1 MTNFEL
7 LKNIFTPEQLFFIA
21 ATTTPEIDINYS
33 EETITFNTIKTYNR
47 DELSSFIAQSYRN
60 IEEYK
65 NTFIG
70 KDPMDDTVRDNIQW
84 ITEQLRKLE
93 QYLNT

>member
-21 ATTTPEIDINYS
+21 ATTIPEIDINYS
-33 EETITFNTIKTYNR
+33 EETITFNTTKTYNR
-47 DELSSFIAQSYRN
+47 DELSSFLAQSYAN

-70 KDPMDDTVRDNIQW
+70 QSMDDTSRDNIQW

-93 QYLNT
+93 IYLNT

>member
-7 LKNIFTPEQLFFIA
+7 LRNIFTPEQLFFIA

-33 EETITFNTIKTYNR
+33 EETITFNTTKTYNR
-47 DELSSFIAQSYRN
+47 NELSSFIAQSYSN

-70 KDPMDDTVRDNIQW
+70 NTMDDATRDNIRW

>member
-7 LKNIFTPEQLFFIA
+7 LRNIFTPEQLFFIA

-33 EETITFNTIKTYNR
+33 EETITFNTTKTYNK
-47 DELSSFIAQSYRN
+47 DELSSFLAQSYNN

-70 KDPMDDTVRDNIQW
+70 NSMDDTTRDNIRW

>member
-7 LKNIFTPEQLFFIA
+7 LRNIFTPEQLFFIA

-33 EETITFNTIKTYNR
+33 EETITFNTTKTYNR
-47 DELSSFIAQSYRN
+47 NELSSFIAQSYSN

-70 KDPMDDTVRDNIQW
+70 KSMDDTTRDNIRW

>member
-7 LKNIFTPEQLFFIA
+7 LRNIFTPEQLFFIA

-33 EETITFNTIKTYNR
+33 EETITFNTTKTYNR
-47 DELSSFIAQSYRN
+47 NELSSFIAQSYSN
-60 IEEYK
+60 IEDYK

-70 KDPMDDTVRDNIQW
+70 KSMDDTTRDNIRW

>member
-47 DELSSFIAQSYRN
+47 DELSSFLAQSYAN

-65 NTFIG
+65 NSFG
-70 KDPMDDTVRDNIQW
+70 SKPMDETTRNNITW
-84 ITEQLRKLE
+84 ITDQLRKLE
-93 QYLNT
+93 IYLNT